1 MPKACVK
8 EYFCLTKIIDSAGT
22 SLCIEGLKLSHLFF
36 AGEIMRTGSGDWR
49 SSLTKE
55 TIDKF
60 ATKEQREALNN
71 NDESL
76 LKRADDLA
84 LATAIMASLAELKD
98 ESSLNP
104 SLSSP
109 SSDDKAS
116 VPLSS
121 DSKKDSATQATV
133 PQEHCNSSRKANQ
146 KLRHWLGNHGFD
158 IIKNSGAKS
167 NCLLISMI
175 QHAKANYSTEHQAEV
190 NELRRKVKEFTKKH
204 YPDNPSINDYSL
216 NSDDELTDALVE
228 EINKGIIHPDDKLSF
243 WFVTAQ
249 DVDGNP
255 FWRRVG
261 DGPKMAIIFD
271 QGGHYEA
278 VIPRSVAN
286 AR

>member
-1 MPKACVK
+1 MYRGTQVQSFM
-8 EYFCLTKIIDSAGT
+8 FC
-22 SLCIEGLKLSHLFF
+22 
-36 AGEIMRTGSGDWR
+36 GEIMRTGSGNWR
-49 SSLTKE
+49 SSLTND

-60 ATKEQREALNN
+60 ATKEQREALNT

-84 LATAIMASLAELKD
+84 LATAIMASLAELKN

-104 SLSSP
+104 SSSSP
-109 SSDDKAS
+109 SSDNKAS

-121 DSKKDSATQATV
+121 DSHKDSAVQTTV
-133 PQEHCNSSRKANQ
+133 AQEHRDSSRKANQ

-158 IIKNSGAKS
+158 IIQNSGAQS

-190 NELRRKVKEFTKKH
+190 NELRRKVKEFTQKH

-216 NSDDELTDALVE
+216 NSDDKLTYALVE
-228 EINKGIIHPDDKLSF
+228 EINQEIIHPDDKLSF

-278 VIPRSVAN
+278 VIPRNVAN